1 MATAEKIVC
10 CGGGVIGA
18 SWAFYFALKGHDAT
32 VYDISDP
39 ALDKARASVAQCID
53 RMKGFGVIDSKDG
66 EAILARISY
75 TLDPKEAF
83 TGATVIQENVPE
95 KLEIKQS
102 TLELIETYA
111 PDDCLYASSTS
122 GMPITSIAA
131 KARHP
136 ERCVGS
142 HPFNPPHLMP
152 LVEITKG
159 EKTEQKYVDRAVAFY
174 RSIGKEPVVLQ
185 KEKIGFIANR
195 LQHVI
200 LRESMSLVAEGVC
213 TVPEIDRALIYGVG
227 LRWASVGAVMTG
239 ELGSASGIRES
250 NEKFHKLNETIFQ
263 DIENRQLVPEDW
275 GEVAEAGVAD
285 EFASNPDFMGHDRE
299 AVSAFRDQVLVEL
312 LKLHHK
318 L

>member
-1 MATAEKIVC
+1 MTEEKIVC

-18 SWAFYFALKGHDAT
+18 SWAFYFALKGHGVT
-32 VYDISDP
+32 VYDISDE
-39 ALDKARASVAQCID
+39 ALERARSSVEHCIES
-53 RMKGFGVIDSKDG
+53 MKGFDVIDDAAG
-66 EAILARISY
+66 AEIRERIAYTTDPEA
-75 TLDPKEAF
+75 AF
-83 TGATVIQENVPE
+83 TGATLIQENVPE
-95 KLEIKQS
+95 KLDIKQS
-102 TLELIETYA
+102 TLELIERYA

-122 GMPITSIAA
+122 GMPITNIAA
-131 KARHP
+131 KAAHP
-136 ERCVGS
+136 ERCIGS

-159 EKTEQKYVDRAVAFY
+159 EKTEQQYVDRAVAFY
-174 RSIGKEPVVLQ
+174 HSIGKEPVVLQ

-239 ELGSASGIRES
+239 ELGSANGIRES
-250 NEKFHKLNETIFQ
+250 NEKFHKLNESIFQ
-263 DIENRQLVPEDW
+263 DIENRQLVPENW
-275 GEVAEAGVAD
+275 GEVAEKGVAD
-285 EFASNPDFMGHDRE
+285 EFASNPDFMGHNRQE
-299 AVSAFRDQVLVEL
+299 VASFRDNVLVEL